1 MIMMTMTTMMM
12 DLIIVD
18 VYVDQA
24 TCFRSGSAVYLIEK
38 YRMRQK
44 SRPLMRKI
52 STNDRDTSRR
62 YLISG
67 SLFLKLVNIYCY
79 RPWLPA
85 VAVVFAIA
93 AAAAVVSFFVLIC
106 FIIFFSLRVWPK
118 RC

>member
-12 DLIIVD
+12 DQIIVD

-24 TCFRSGSAVYLIEK
+24 TCFRSGLAVYLIEK

-85 VAVVFAIA
+85 VAVLAI
-93 AAAAVVSFFVLIC
+93 AAAAVVSFLF
-106 FIIFFSLRVWPK
+106 
-118 RC
+118 